1 MKKKKV
7 TVVLSLGAAA
17 LLLIGGISVYAHQT
31 SDSGESETVY
41 KETTAEYGTLTVGIT
56 ESGSVTIGSISQ
68 DMDEDISTSSNS
80 GSSQTSGTQT
90 TGTSTNNSS
99 VVLEVEEVYV
109 SVGQQVKAGDA
120 LLKLTDESIEKY
132 RKKLKEAVTE
142 ASADYNSAALSSAK
156 EKVSANYSY
165 NLSVAEGS
173 VAQEEYEATISELQ
187 DAVDEAQEAVDES
200 QALLTYYQE
209 MIDSGMD
216 LSESL
221 ADEQENYDKLYNKLK
236 AAKSAYTTKSV
247 EAEKKYKEAMLSYEN
262 ADSQYSA
269 DVTGVD
275 VSVDTAQDTL
285 TDAKEALSEFEIF
298 VGDGTIYSDYDGT
311 IMSVGYE
318 AGDDLSTSTSI
329 VTFADTDA
337 VTMTVSVSEE
347 DISEIAIGDEVMIEL
362 NAYEDQTFSGEVE
375 SIDTSVSSG
384 SSTVS
389 YNVTVKINGDVDGIY
404 TDMTGNVTF
413 IEKQVADQFKN
424 LNAGAIDISYDGGD
438 KNRGGN
444 QSSDDSSDSGM
455 MMMPSG
461 SGAPS
466 GSSSSGGSGASGG
479 PSGGFTGGGDSSG
492 GGPSGGPGGGNGGD
506 GGGMPGDMGGFFGGG
521 SDMED
526 RMNQENITLDEDDV
540 DDIETF
546 VSGISAATIS
556 YMTRSTVDGGDLD
569 EAQTYSI
576 AGVKD
581 SYAAISNLS
590 LAVGDFITES
600 DDENKEKVCVLGAS
614 IAEEIFGSAIDA
626 YGSVI
631 YIDDR
636 SYVVN
641 GVLSSMGTVASGI
654 SPDDSVF
661 IPYATGVKYLVGTNV
676 SPTITVIAEDVSNVS
691 GVTEEITEVLATSY
705 PNAEFTFEDAGS
717 KMEAASASNEILTML
732 LMAMAAIVFVVGGI
746 GIMNVLFVSVKE
758 RTNEIGILKA
768 IGCSQRNILF
778 EFLAEAAAISLIGG
792 VLGIVSSLLVTPV
805 AQYLGVRV
813 ELTPAAFLIA
823 LLFALITGTLFGFYP
838 AYKASKLVPVEAL
851 GAE

>member
-1 MKKKKV
+1 MKPSELLRLVWINITQNKFKTIMTSIGIIV
-7 TVVLSLGAAA
+7 GAA
-17 LLLIGGISVYAHQT
+17 
-31 SDSGESETVY
+31 
-41 KETTAEYGTLTVGIT
+41 
-56 ESGSVTIGSISQ
+56 TIV
-68 DMDEDISTSSNS
+68 M
-80 GSSQTSGTQT
+80 
-90 TGTSTNNSS
+90 
-99 VVLEVEEVYV
+99 V
-109 SVGQQVKAGDA
+109 
-120 LLKLTDESIEKY
+120 
-132 RKKLKEAVTE
+132 
-142 ASADYNSAALSSAK
+142 
-156 EKVSANYSY
+156 
-165 NLSVAEGS
+165 
-173 VAQEEYEATISELQ
+173 
-187 DAVDEAQEAVDES
+187 
-200 QALLTYYQE
+200 
-209 MIDSGMD
+209 
-216 LSESL
+216 
-221 ADEQENYDKLYNKLK
+221 
-236 AAKSAYTTKSV
+236 
-247 EAEKKYKEAMLSYEN
+247 
-262 ADSQYSA
+262 
-269 DVTGVD
+269 
-275 VSVDTAQDTL
+275 
-285 TDAKEALSEFEIF
+285 
-298 VGDGTIYSDYDGT
+298 
-311 IMSVGYE
+311 
-318 AGDDLSTSTSI
+318 
-329 VTFADTDA
+329 
-337 VTMTVSVSEE
+337 
-347 DISEIAIGDEVMIEL
+347 IAIGKGGQ
-362 NAYEDQTFSGEVE
+362 ED
-375 SIDTSVSSG
+375 
-384 SSTVS
+384 
-389 YNVTVKINGDVDGIY
+389 
-404 TDMTGNVTF
+404 
-413 IEKQVADQFKN
+413 VADQFKN
-424 LNAGAIDISYDGGD
+424 LNAGAIDISYDCGD

-444 QSSDDSSDSGM
+444 QNSDDSSDSGM

-461 SGAPS
+461 GGAPS
-466 GSSSSGGSGASGG
+466 GSSPAGGSGGSSGGFPGG
-479 PSGGFTGGGDSSG
+479 GDSGGFPGGGESSG
-492 GGPSGGPGGGNGGD
+492 GGPGGGD
-506 GGGMPGDMGGFFGGG
+506 GGGMPGDMGGLFGGG

-556 YMTRSTVDGGDLD
+556 YTTRSSVDGGDLD

-581 SYAAISNLS
+581 NYAAISNLS

-614 IAEEIFGSAIDA
+614 VAEEIFGSAIDA

-654 SPDDSVF
+654 SPDDSIF

-676 SPTITVIAEDVSNVS
+676 SPTITVIAEDVNNVS

-732 LMAMAAIVFVVGGI
+732 LIAMAAIVFVVGGI

-768 IGCSQRNILF
+768 IGCSQSNILF

-792 VLGIVSSLLVTPV
+792 VLGIVASLLVTPV

-813 ELTPAAFLIA
+813 ELTLAAFLIA

>member
-1 MKKKKV
+1 MKPSELLRLVWNNITQNKFKTIMTSIGIIV
-7 TVVLSLGAAA
+7 GAA
-17 LLLIGGISVYAHQT
+17 
-31 SDSGESETVY
+31 
-41 KETTAEYGTLTVGIT
+41 
-56 ESGSVTIGSISQ
+56 TIV
-68 DMDEDISTSSNS
+68 M
-80 GSSQTSGTQT
+80 
-90 TGTSTNNSS
+90 
-99 VVLEVEEVYV
+99 V
-109 SVGQQVKAGDA
+109 
-120 LLKLTDESIEKY
+120 
-132 RKKLKEAVTE
+132 
-142 ASADYNSAALSSAK
+142 
-156 EKVSANYSY
+156 
-165 NLSVAEGS
+165 
-173 VAQEEYEATISELQ
+173 
-187 DAVDEAQEAVDES
+187 
-200 QALLTYYQE
+200 
-209 MIDSGMD
+209 
-216 LSESL
+216 
-221 ADEQENYDKLYNKLK
+221 
-236 AAKSAYTTKSV
+236 
-247 EAEKKYKEAMLSYEN
+247 
-262 ADSQYSA
+262 
-269 DVTGVD
+269 
-275 VSVDTAQDTL
+275 
-285 TDAKEALSEFEIF
+285 
-298 VGDGTIYSDYDGT
+298 
-311 IMSVGYE
+311 
-318 AGDDLSTSTSI
+318 
-329 VTFADTDA
+329 
-337 VTMTVSVSEE
+337 
-347 DISEIAIGDEVMIEL
+347 IAIGKGGQ
-362 NAYEDQTFSGEVE
+362 ED
-375 SIDTSVSSG
+375 
-384 SSTVS
+384 
-389 YNVTVKINGDVDGIY
+389 
-404 TDMTGNVTF
+404 
-413 IEKQVADQFKN
+413 VADQFKN

-455 MMMPSG
+455 MMPSG

-466 GSSSSGGSGASGG
+466 
-479 PSGGFTGGGDSSG
+479 
-492 GGPSGGPGGGNGGD
+492 
-506 GGGMPGDMGGFFGGG
+506 GGMPGDMGGFFGGG

-556 YMTRSTVDGGDLD
+556 YTTRSAVDGGDLD

-581 SYAAISNLS
+581 NYAAISNLS

-732 LMAMAAIVFVVGGI
+732 LIAMAAIVFVVGGI

-792 VLGIVSSLLVTPV
+792 VLGIVASLLVTPV

>member
-1 MKKKKV
+1 MTSIGIIV
-7 TVVLSLGAAA
+7 GAA
-17 LLLIGGISVYAHQT
+17 
-31 SDSGESETVY
+31 
-41 KETTAEYGTLTVGIT
+41 
-56 ESGSVTIGSISQ
+56 TIV
-68 DMDEDISTSSNS
+68 M
-80 GSSQTSGTQT
+80 
-90 TGTSTNNSS
+90 
-99 VVLEVEEVYV
+99 V
-109 SVGQQVKAGDA
+109 
-120 LLKLTDESIEKY
+120 
-132 RKKLKEAVTE
+132 
-142 ASADYNSAALSSAK
+142 
-156 EKVSANYSY
+156 
-165 NLSVAEGS
+165 
-173 VAQEEYEATISELQ
+173 
-187 DAVDEAQEAVDES
+187 
-200 QALLTYYQE
+200 
-209 MIDSGMD
+209 
-216 LSESL
+216 
-221 ADEQENYDKLYNKLK
+221 
-236 AAKSAYTTKSV
+236 
-247 EAEKKYKEAMLSYEN
+247 
-262 ADSQYSA
+262 
-269 DVTGVD
+269 
-275 VSVDTAQDTL
+275 
-285 TDAKEALSEFEIF
+285 
-298 VGDGTIYSDYDGT
+298 
-311 IMSVGYE
+311 
-318 AGDDLSTSTSI
+318 
-329 VTFADTDA
+329 
-337 VTMTVSVSEE
+337 
-347 DISEIAIGDEVMIEL
+347 IAIGKGGQ
-362 NAYEDQTFSGEVE
+362 ED
-375 SIDTSVSSG
+375 
-384 SSTVS
+384 
-389 YNVTVKINGDVDGIY
+389 
-404 TDMTGNVTF
+404 
-413 IEKQVADQFKN
+413 VADQFKN

-438 KNRGGN
+438 KNRDGK

-461 SGAPS
+461 GGAPS
-466 GSSSSGGSGASGG
+466 GSSSSGGFPGGDASGG
-479 PSGGFTGGGDSSG
+479 FPGGGSSSG
-492 GGPSGGPGGGNGGD
+492 GGPGGGD

-546 VSGISAATIS
+546 VSGISAVTIS
-556 YMTRSTVDGGDLD
+556 YTTRSAVDGGDLD

-576 AGVKD
+576 AGVRD
-581 SYAAISNLS
+581 NYAAISNLS

-614 IAEEIFGSAIDA
+614 VAEEIFGSAIDA

-661 IPYATGVKYLVGTNV
+661 IPYATGVKYIVGTNV

-732 LMAMAAIVFVVGGI
+732 LIAMAAIVFVVGGI

-768 IGCSQRNILF
+768 IGCSQGNILF

-792 VLGIVSSLLVTPV
+792 VLGIVASLLVTPV

>member
-1 MKKKKV
+1 MKPSELLRLVWINITQNKFKTIMTSIGIIV
-7 TVVLSLGAAA
+7 GAA
-17 LLLIGGISVYAHQT
+17 
-31 SDSGESETVY
+31 
-41 KETTAEYGTLTVGIT
+41 
-56 ESGSVTIGSISQ
+56 TIV
-68 DMDEDISTSSNS
+68 M
-80 GSSQTSGTQT
+80 
-90 TGTSTNNSS
+90 
-99 VVLEVEEVYV
+99 V
-109 SVGQQVKAGDA
+109 
-120 LLKLTDESIEKY
+120 
-132 RKKLKEAVTE
+132 
-142 ASADYNSAALSSAK
+142 
-156 EKVSANYSY
+156 
-165 NLSVAEGS
+165 
-173 VAQEEYEATISELQ
+173 
-187 DAVDEAQEAVDES
+187 
-200 QALLTYYQE
+200 
-209 MIDSGMD
+209 
-216 LSESL
+216 
-221 ADEQENYDKLYNKLK
+221 
-236 AAKSAYTTKSV
+236 
-247 EAEKKYKEAMLSYEN
+247 
-262 ADSQYSA
+262 
-269 DVTGVD
+269 
-275 VSVDTAQDTL
+275 
-285 TDAKEALSEFEIF
+285 
-298 VGDGTIYSDYDGT
+298 
-311 IMSVGYE
+311 
-318 AGDDLSTSTSI
+318 
-329 VTFADTDA
+329 
-337 VTMTVSVSEE
+337 
-347 DISEIAIGDEVMIEL
+347 IAIGKGGQ
-362 NAYEDQTFSGEVE
+362 ED
-375 SIDTSVSSG
+375 
-384 SSTVS
+384 
-389 YNVTVKINGDVDGIY
+389 
-404 TDMTGNVTF
+404 
-413 IEKQVADQFKN
+413 VADQFKN

-438 KNRGGN
+438 KNRGEN
-444 QSSDDSSDSGM
+444 QNSDDSSDSGM

-461 SGAPS
+461 GGAPS
-466 GSSSSGGSGASGG
+466 GSSPAGGSGGSSGGFPDGG
-479 PSGGFTGGGDSSG
+479 DSGGFPGGGESSG
-492 GGPSGGPGGGNGGD
+492 GGPGGGD
-506 GGGMPGDMGGFFGGG
+506 GGGMPGDMGGLFGGG

-556 YMTRSTVDGGDLD
+556 YTTRSSVDGGDLD

-581 SYAAISNLS
+581 NYAAISNLS

-732 LMAMAAIVFVVGGI
+732 LIAMAAIVFVVGGI

-768 IGCSQRNILF
+768 IGCSQSNILF

-792 VLGIVSSLLVTPV
+792 VLGIVASLLVTPV

-813 ELTPAAFLIA
+813 ELTPAAFFIA